1 MAYRVTNPL
10 VTNFDQTGRVAAG
23 GSFRYFDAGTSTPKA
38 VYQDPDLGIS
48 NGSVVELDD
57 SGRQDVDS
65 WGSGNYKVRLLDKFG
80 ALIYELDNVRDPAA
94 STGAAI
100 PALVPNAFL
109 TNDGALLQWLA
120 LLLIPDPTGSDG
132 KVLGTDGSN
141 LNWVSQTAI
150 PTPPAPDIVVTATS
164 FQAGISSDN
173 TKFFVLSG
181 TGSAPAT
188 GTKGTSTNIAF
199 TPTFDALWH
208 VAVTTTIAAATP
220 SGALVDNSVTGF
232 TPGNASS
239 GVTVNFNVSDDDGN
253 AAWKISNAIDFTW
266 VAIGTLEVAPP
277 SP

>member
-10 VTNFDQTGRVAAG
+10 GTNFDQTGRVAAM
-23 GSFRYFDAGTSTPKA
+23 GSIQYFEAGTSTPKA
-38 VYQDPDLGIS
+38 VYEDPDLVIS
-48 NGSVVELDD
+48 NGSTVDLDA

-65 WGSGNYKVRLLDKFG
+65 WGSGDYRVRLRDRFG

-100 PALVPNAFL
+100 PTLVPGSFL

-120 LLLIPDPTGSDG
+120 LLLIPDPTGSDN
-132 KVLGTDGSN
+132 KVLGTDGTN

-150 PTPPAPDIVVTATS
+150 PTPPAPDIVVTADS

-173 TKFFVLSG
+173 TKFFLLRG

-199 TPTFDALWH
+199 ATPFDALWH
-208 VAVTTTIAAATP
+208 VSVTTTIAAATP

-266 VAIGTLEVAPP
+266 VAIGTREVAPP

>member
-10 VTNFDQTGRVAAG
+10 IVNFDQAGRIAAG
-23 GSFRYFDAGTSTPKA
+23 GYFEFFDAGTSSPKA
-38 VYQDPDLGIS
+38 VYEDPGLSVS
-48 NGSVVELDD
+48 NGSTVQLDA
-57 SGRQDVDS
+57 SGRQNVDS
-65 WGSGNYKVRLLDKFG
+65 WGDGNYRVRLFDQYG
-80 ALIYELDNVRDPAA
+80 VLIDELDNVQDPAG
-94 STGAAI
+94 SSGSVI
-100 PALVPNAFL
+100 PTLVPGAFL

-120 LLLIPDPTGSDG
+120 LLLIPDPTGSAS
-132 KVLGTDGSN
+132 KVLGTDGTN

-150 PTPPAPDIVVTATS
+150 PTPPEPDIVVSANS
-164 FQAGISSDN
+164 FRAGISSDN
-173 TKFFVLSG
+173 TKFCVLTG

-188 GTKGTSTNIAF
+188 GAKGTSANITF
-199 TPTFDALWH
+199 TPAFDVLWH

-232 TPGNASS
+232 SPGSASS

-266 VAIGTLEVAPP
+266 IAFGTREVAPP